1 MSVDDFFNL
10 EVPCDCSIR
19 DCVVLR
25 NDYRVA
31 LENLNATGCSEC
43 QKNAL
48 KMHFIRIITEKD
60 IAVLPIK

>member
-1 MSVDDFFNL
+1 MNVDEFFNFEL
-10 EVPCDCSIR
+10 PCPSFIKDCEA
-19 DCVVLR
+19 LR

-48 KMHFIRIITEKD
+48 KAHFIRIITES
-60 IAVLPIK
+60 LNTTSN